1 MSKLKR
7 MREKQALKK
16 RSNIRITAL
25 RREQNE
31 MLGRRSLFD
40 KMVHNHQDILQNI
53 EFTIISEYRQD
64 GGIDDRIVAEALKA
78 FILNTEPQDKSVDRL
93 KQILGSARRLRD
105 DVSDDL
111 WRDGLRVV
119 LRSVHDHSDL
129 EPGSTH
135 YLDFINEFII

>member
-7 MREKQALKK
+7 MKKKQALKK
-16 RSNIRITAL
+16 RSNIRITASK
-25 RREQNE
+25 RVQKD
-31 MLGRRSLFD
+31 MFGRQSLFD
-40 KMVHNHQDILQNI
+40 KMVNNHQNILQNI

-64 GGIDDRIVAEALKA
+64 NKIDDRIVSETLKA
-78 FILNTEPQDKSVDRL
+78 LILNTEPQDKSVDIL
-93 KQILGSARRLRD
+93 KQALKSARRLRD

-129 EPGSTH
+129 KPGSTH
-135 YLDFINEFII
+135 YLDFII

>member
-7 MREKQALKK
+7 MRKKQALKK

-25 RREQNE
+25 RREQKG
-31 MLGRRSLFD
+31 MFGRQSLFD

-53 EFTIISEYRQD
+53 ESAIISEYRHD
-64 GGIDDRIVAEALKA
+64 NRLDDRIVAEALKG

-93 KQILGSARRLRD
+93 KQTLESARRLRD

-119 LRSVHDHSDL
+119 LRSVNDHSDL

>member
-1 MSKLKR
+1 MFGH
-7 MREKQALKK
+7 Q
-16 RSNIRITAL
+16 
-25 RREQNE
+25 
-31 MLGRRSLFD
+31 SLFD

-53 EFTIISEYRQD
+53 EFAIISEYRHD
-64 GGIDDRIVAEALKA
+64 SKIEDRIVAEALKA

-93 KQILGSARRLRD
+93 KQTLESARRLRD

-111 WRDGLRVV
+111 WTDGLRVV

-135 YLDFINEFII
+135 YLDFINEFIV

>member
-7 MREKQALKK
+7 MRKKQALKK
-16 RSNIRITAL
+16 RSNTRITAL

-135 YLDFINEFII
+135 YLDFINEFIM

>member
-7 MREKQALKK
+7 MKKKQALKK

-25 RREQNE
+25 KRVQKD
-31 MLGRRSLFD
+31 MFGRQSLFD
-40 KMVHNHQDILQNI
+40 KMVNNHQDILQNI
-53 EFTIISEYRQD
+53 EFAIISEYRHD
-64 GGIDDRIVAEALKA
+64 NKLDDRIVSEALKA
-78 FILNTEPQDKSVDRL
+78 LILNTEPQDKSVDIL
-93 KQILGSARRLRD
+93 KQTIKSARRLRD

-111 WRDGLRVV
+111 WKDGLRVV

-135 YLDFINEFII
+135 YLDFINDFII

>member
-7 MREKQALKK
+7 MRKKQALKK

-31 MLGRRSLFD
+31 TLGRRSLFD

-53 EFTIISEYRQD
+53 EFMIISEYRQD

-105 DVSDDL
+105 DVSNDL
-111 WRDGLRVV
+111 WRDGLRIV

>member
-7 MREKQALKK
+7 MRKKQALKK
-16 RSNIRITAL
+16 RSNVRITAL
-25 RREQNE
+25 KRVQKD
-31 MLGRRSLFD
+31 MFGRQSLFD

-64 GGIDDRIVAEALKA
+64 SGIDDHIVAEALKA
-78 FILNTEPQDKSVDRL
+78 IILNTEPQDESVDRL
-93 KQILGSARRLRD
+93 KQTLESARRLRD